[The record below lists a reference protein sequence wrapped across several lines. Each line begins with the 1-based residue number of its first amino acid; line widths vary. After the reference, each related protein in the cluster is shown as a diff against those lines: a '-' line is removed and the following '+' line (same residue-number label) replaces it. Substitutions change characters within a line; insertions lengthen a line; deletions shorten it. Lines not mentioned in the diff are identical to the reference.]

1 MEFTKIHAI
10 IDEYLS
16 NGGLSAM
23 RNIYSK
29 TQTHIFI
36 TKQQDFSITV
46 PKPQI

>member
-16 NGGLSAM
+16 NDGLSAM

-29 TQTHIFI
+29 THIFI